1 MRRKTLLY
9 FDTAEKIRG
18 YIVSEKLQPGAFLP
32 PERALADEFGISVVT
47 LKKALKFLC
56 EENILTTVPRRG
68 TRVNATIA
76 ASGASSCR
84 KRRIGL
90 TVWENT
96 DIFHTDTVSHIALS
110 GTVFPTENYE
120 IVMVYVNA
128 SMIYAGTWGGLLPS
142 DLDGILV
149 TVQELPEMMLNEL
162 RAASLPAVFIEHE
175 NFTPGV
181 WIDEVPGVLK
191 LMKYLISMNHK
202 KIAFVSGPAPLA
214 MVRKQIMAF
223 RAFVNEN
230 KLFNDERYIVSCAYE
245 RKSAFVETLRILE
258 LPSPPTAILLGSEF
272 MAQGA
277 LDALQSKCLKCP
289 DDISIVCFGG
299 SVLSLQSY
307 PQLTVLTTAFSQSP
321 GLFKAGAQMLR
332 DMLENRQTETSVIIE
347 RDLIVRESTA
357 LRHC

>member
-68 TRVNATIA
+68 TRVNSI
-76 ASGASSCR
+76 SFNEGASVCR

-110 GTVFPTENYE
+110 GSLFPAESYE

-128 SMIYAGTWGGLLPS
+128 SMIYAGTWGNLLPS
-142 DLDGILV
+142 DLDGMLV
-149 TVQELPEMMLNEL
+149 TVQELPDAMLNEL
-162 RAASLPAVFIEHE
+162 KTASLPAVFIEHE
-175 NFTPGV
+175 NFSPGC
-181 WIDEVPGVLK
+181 WIDEAPGVFK
-191 LMKYLISMNHK
+191 LLNYLISMGHK

-214 MVRKQIMAF
+214 MVQKQL
-223 RAFVNEN
+223 RAFKSFAADK
-230 KLFNDERYIVSCAYE
+230 KLFHDERYIVSCAYE

-277 LDALQSKCLKCP
+277 LDALQSKGLKCP
-289 DDISIVCFGG
+289 DDVSIASFGG
-299 SVLSLQSY
+299 GVLSQQSY
-307 PQLTVLTTAFSQSP
+307 PQLTVLTTVFNQSP
-321 GLFKAGAQMLR
+321 GLFSVGAQMLR
-332 DMLENRQTETSVIIE
+332 NILEKGEAGASLIVE

-357 LRHC
+357 LRHR